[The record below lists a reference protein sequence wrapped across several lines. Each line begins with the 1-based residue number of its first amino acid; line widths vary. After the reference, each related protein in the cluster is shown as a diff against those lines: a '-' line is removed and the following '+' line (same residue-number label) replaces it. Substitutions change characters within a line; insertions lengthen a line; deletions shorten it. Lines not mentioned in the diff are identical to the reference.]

1 MSRTRNRTR
10 ITDEGGIVLNTLP
23 YPQCKWLTWQAELTP
38 LLAVY
43 DTVRHAYV
51 VELSDL
57 EILLHSAGFHLGS
70 LEN

>member
-1 MSRTRNRTR
+1 MSRTRTR
-10 ITDEGGIVLNTLP
+10 IIAEGGIVLNTMP
-23 YPQCKWLTWQAELTP
+23 YPQCRWLTWQAALTP

-43 DTVRHAYV
+43 DTGRHAYV